1 MIRKFENMD
10 LANCAKIMQ
19 SVYNN
24 EMWQCYW
31 SDETARSYLQDFV
44 EHKKFVGFTLI
55 KDEKVAGAILCREK
69 VWWNNSELYIEEMF
83 VAPEF
88 QRQGHGVQLLKTV
101 EEYVREKKLAGITL
115 STIRHSFALDFYK
128 KNGFSD
134 NEHVLFMYKV
144 IDLAKKSTSTHARKN
159 TLPLD

>member
-1 MIRKFENMD
+1 MIRKFED
-10 LANCAKIMQ
+10 TDVITCAKIMQ

-31 SDETARSYLQDFV
+31 SDETACSYLQDFV
-44 EHKKFVGFTLI
+44 EHKKFVGFTLV

-88 QRQGHGVQLLKTV
+88 QRQGHGVQLLKAV
-101 EEYVREKKLAGITL
+101 EEYVSEKKLAGITL
-115 STIRHSFALDFYK
+115 STMHHSFAPDFYR
-128 KNGFSD
+128 KNGFSV
-134 NEHVLFMYKV
+134 NEHVMFMYKA
-144 IDLAKKSTSTHARKN
+144 ISPAK
-159 TLPLD
+159 